1 VSTTR
6 GGGLKC
12 TREIV
17 PELLLVILSSRIGL
31 HMRYGL
37 CRKQFIPPSYKMVV
51 LSNPSDAYFGCSV
64 MRLSM
69 VAALV
74 LLWGLNSFAT
84 KDPYLRTTVP
94 PPWRNLTFF
103 YDSRNPGHAGQ
114 HQADRSRFRSR
125 RNGAETGRP

>member
-1 VSTTR
+1 
-6 GGGLKC
+6 
-12 TREIV
+12 
-17 PELLLVILSSRIGL
+17 
-31 HMRYGL
+31 
-37 CRKQFIPPSYKMVV
+37 MVV

-125 RNGAETGRP
+125 AMALKLAVRKNEKWSATVVRETPVKTGHPANSSDVYPLDL